1 MPEGGLS
8 PSEVGKEISEH
19 SAHSRELD
27 HESERRDRIM
37 AIIEASLLAIVA
49 VMAAWS
55 GYASAK
61 WGTDSRLA
69 IAKSSS
75 SRVQASNAELA
86 ALNQRNFDSST
97 FTVWFIAYV
106 AGDAKSERVAVARFT
121 PNFRRAFNAWIA
133 TNPGTNP
140 HAAPGPTYMP
150 QYQQP
155 GLARASA
162 LSARATHLFN
172 LGEADATNSDDY
184 VRVTVYLATV
194 LFLVAISGHFRQRG
208 VRIGLIVVG
217 SAILLVS
224 VVDLASLP
232 LPKL

>member
-8 PSEVGKEISEH
+8 PSEVGKEISQH
-19 SAHSRELD
+19 STHARESD

-61 WGTDSRLA
+61 WGTESRLA

-75 SRVQASNAELA
+75 SRVQAGSAELA
-86 ALNQRNFDSST
+86 AMNQRNFDSST

-106 AGDAKSERVAVARFT
+106 AGDTEKQRIAEVRFT
-121 PNFRRAFNAWIA
+121 PNFRRAFNAWLA

-155 GLARASA
+155 GLAKAAA
-162 LSARATHLFN
+162 LNARATHLFTA
-172 LGEADATNSDDY
+172 GQEDATNSDDY

-208 VRIGLIVVG
+208 VRIGLIVV
-217 SAILLVS
+217 SSVILLVS